1 MTTRLLVGRSV
12 SALATA
18 LIPTTLTLAVL
29 RATGSAQALG
39 LVLACELLPMLVLL
53 PVGGVLADR
62 FRPERVALAADLVR
76 GLTQVAIGVELLLG
90 VTRIPD
96 LAVLS
101 GVAGVAVAFGS
112 PAVPRLVVAVVQ
124 GPDRLRVNA
133 RIGVATSL
141 SGVVAPAIS
150 GGLVLVAG
158 PGWAALLT
166 AVLFACSAMTLGGVR
181 TARPQRHAETASFG
195 RDLVEGWREVRRR
208 PWFLTSVLGHGVWHF
223 MAGLFLT
230 LGPLMAVSSLGGESS
245 WVLIVQCG
253 TVGLVAGVFMAPR
266 LPILRP
272 RNRPAIGRGPTLR
285 IAIRENERG
294 REGVGSM
301 GRKVGAVGREDAAQG
316 RGRGLGVGAVGEG
329 GSVGAAGR
337 EGAAGQVS
345 DDVAGVRIS
354 AVVRGVGA
362 GAPGRGGEGRKGAGG
377 EVERPGEARDGV
389 RDEAGAGAR
398 DGVRDGAGAGAR
410 DGVRGGVGTRRA
422 LVVVQACAALY
433 VLPMAALAV
442 PLPAWGIAV
451 AYAGAM
457 FGLGLLSPLWETV
470 VANEI
475 PEHALGRVR
484 SFDQL
489 ISFASR
495 PFGLA
500 VAAPL
505 AGLAGVT
512 TTMVVGGV
520 LVAVANLATIL
531 GIPAAQESS
540 PVHAEGSPAH

>member
-1 MTTRLLVGRSV
+1 MTTRLLIGRSV

-76 GLTQVAIGVELLLG
+76 GLTQAAIGVELLLG

-101 GVAGVAVAFGS
+101 GMAGVAVAFGS
-112 PAVPRLVVAVVQ
+112 PAVPRLVVAVVE

-166 AVLFACSAMTLGGVR
+166 AVLFACSATTLGGVR
-181 TARPQRHAETASFG
+181 TARPRPAEAKSFG
-195 RDLVEGWREVRRR
+195 RELVAGWREVRQR

-230 LGPLMAVSSLGGESS
+230 LGPLTAVTSLGGESS
-245 WVLIVQCG
+245 WVLIVQSG
-253 TVGLVAGVFMAPR
+253 TVGLVAGVLAAPR
-266 LPILRP
+266 LPILRGK
-272 RNRPAIGRGPTLR
+272 NA
-285 IAIRENERG
+285 
-294 REGVGSM
+294 
-301 GRKVGAVGREDAAQG
+301 
-316 RGRGLGVGAVGEG
+316 
-329 GSVGAAGR
+329 
-337 EGAAGQVS
+337 
-345 DDVAGVRIS
+345 
-354 AVVRGVGA
+354 
-362 GAPGRGGEGRKGAGG
+362 
-377 EVERPGEARDGV
+377 
-389 RDEAGAGAR
+389 
-398 DGVRDGAGAGAR
+398 
-410 DGVRGGVGTRRA
+410 GTRRA
-422 LVVVQACAALY
+422 LVVVQVCAALY

-470 VANEI
+470 VSNEI

-505 AGLAGVT
+505 AGVAGVT

-520 LVAVANLATIL
+520 LVVVANLASIL
-531 GIPAAQESS
+531 GIPAATRAVTTPE
-540 PVHAEGSPAH
+540 APAREARRR